1 MKMYAGPYEE
11 YCVTRP
17 RRRYTGGNKQ
27 VDYVNEDGGVVSQIV
42 QTKTSRVKKPKASK
56 GIPLNEFTI

>member
-11 YCVTRP
+11 CYTTRS
-17 RRRYTGGNKQ
+17 RRRSTGNKQ

-42 QTKTSRVKKPKASK
+42 QTKTPRVKKPKAPK
-56 GIPLNEFTI
+56 GVPLNEFTI